1 MDLNHSL
8 PFLTPCHHVL
18 FLQYIFT
25 MVRNSDS
32 HSPSQATTVAPFG
45 RCAVPWLP
53 RSRVPLELLVVHSS
67 AICHCSCLLKKS
79 TSFFPPPFFIFFFNT
94 LTRREE
100 KTLNHQKLNNNN
112 NGPTV
117 SLTIQTQSAAQSL
130 RKYHWGKA
138 KFSWHV
144 GFECVYRLCFVLLFC
159 SRFNTLFRWENNSW
173 GVSLTQKDFTMACQN
188 LSASCQ
194 CNF

>member
-8 PFLTPCHHVL
+8 PFLTLCHHVL

-53 RSRVPLELLVVHSS
+53 RSRVPLELLVVHLS

-79 TSFFPPPFFIFFFNT
+79 TFFFFFFFNT
-94 LTRREE
+94 LTRRGK
-100 KTLNHQKLNNNN
+100 KTLNHQKFNNNN

-117 SLTIQTQSAAQSL
+117 SLTIQTQSAAHSL
-130 RKYHWGKA
+130 RKCHWGKA
-138 KFSWHV
+138 KFSWRG
-144 GFECVYRLCFVLLFC
+144 GFEYVYRLCFVLLFC
-159 SRFNTLFRWENNSW
+159 SMCNTLFW
-173 GVSLTQKDFTMACQN
+173 
-188 LSASCQ
+188 
-194 CNF
+194 